1 MPVHL
6 VVITNT
12 DGLPLFFQ
20 TDLRLEVDPTIFA
33 GFLAA
38 AASFGQAA
46 RADLV
51 MTDLSLGELR
61 LHFHMGEKALT
72 VLGTKVE
79 GQAETEKIITEFK
92 DLPRYQKLAK
102 LLSDSFHQIYDNEID
117 NWDGRVDT
125 FDDFETTIALIL
137 GSEARLMEHEFLK
150 LLAKF
155 TNKEYSK
162 GELVDAI
169 WALLEEPEE

>member
-6 VVITNT
+6 VVITNA

-46 RADLV
+46 RADLI

-79 GQAETEKIITEFK
+79 GQAETEKII
-92 DLPRYQKLAK
+92 
-102 LLSDSFHQIYDNEID
+102 
-117 NWDGRVDT
+117 
-125 FDDFETTIALIL
+125 
-137 GSEARLMEHEFLK
+137 
-150 LLAKF
+150 
-155 TNKEYSK
+155 
-162 GELVDAI
+162 
-169 WALLEEPEE
+169 